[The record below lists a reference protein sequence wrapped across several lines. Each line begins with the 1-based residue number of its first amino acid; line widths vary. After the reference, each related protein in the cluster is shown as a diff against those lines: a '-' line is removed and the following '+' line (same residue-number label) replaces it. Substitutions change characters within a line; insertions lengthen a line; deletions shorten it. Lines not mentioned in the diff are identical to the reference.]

1 MGSSLK
7 KKRRIRSSSSTV
19 KVGRVKKQKQ
29 TVKVTPVLFPGA
41 SNTTGWDQD
50 TTHQLNYENVGI
62 SSDPNKVGKTGRNSQ
77 KLDEPKGG
85 GRGGETGGADGDGA
99 ENDGKK
105 KKKRPYSVNDGTVAG
120 TAVVGG
126 DEVRGAMGQR
136 RSTGLAPP
144 KQLTT
149 KQRRIVGA
157 LVEKHGHDIAAMSRD
172 IKLNKMQHTVAKLRE
187 LVVSYVAYPELLQ
200 EGGGYLGFRAPKKR
214 SLKSRF

>member
-41 SNTTGWDQD
+41 SNQTGWDQD

-85 GRGGETGGADGDGA
+85 GRGGETGG
-99 ENDGKK
+99 
-105 KKKRPYSVNDGTVAG
+105 
-120 TAVVGG
+120 TATAPT
-126 DEVRGAMGQR
+126 RWARRR
-136 RSTGLAPP
+136 RSARTA
-144 KQLTT
+144 
-149 KQRRIVGA
+149 
-157 LVEKHGHDIAAMSRD
+157 
-172 IKLNKMQHTVAKLRE
+172 
-187 LVVSYVAYPELLQ
+187 
-200 EGGGYLGFRAPKKR
+200 
-214 SLKSRF
+214 